1 MDNNCH
7 FIGHNV
13 IDDHKTY
20 RYDGVNGLN
29 LTYCNTNWAVLKIHS
44 NPEKYMF
51 GWYRHCA
58 YMSFCVFSAHFVG
71 ERIPVDGRNAGH
83 IYRHSFKGKM

>member
-7 FIGHNV
+7 FIGHNI

-20 RYDGVNGLN
+20 RYEGVNGLN

-44 NPEKYMF
+44 YPEKYMF
-51 GWYRHCA
+51 GWYRH
-58 YMSFCVFSAHFVG
+58 FVG
-71 ERIPVDGRNAGH
+71 ERIPVDGHNAGH